1 MVTLSVQFLLING
14 VEGFFFN
21 IVLYIA
27 QHFCNPI
34 YFQDQGAWISQMTII
49 LNTE

>member
-1 MVTLSVQFLLING
+1 MVTLSVQFLLINC
-14 VEGFFFN
+14 VECFLY

-27 QHFCNPI
+27 QHFWYPI